1 MHFVRSDTEG
11 PKATRLSNPAA
22 PITLLVAAVR
32 LPQVT
37 DVTTDNKDHKRGRS
51 AILFPHTWLTGTES
65 DRILAAFD
73 DLTVCQPWYM
83 DAPHHADAGD
93 SRTHVVRPGDALMPP
108 QDFMKILAEYR
119 TWAGQNPGY
128 AFFPTQREEDATW
141 EIRASLRHE
150 EKPVHSR
157 VQEQAL
163 KWHLILHLER
173 ELEESRR
180 AADEMLVRVKAERS
194 PLAEALGEATPLQGL
209 LDDLPVREP
218 VAHTDGPRLK
228 QVMRAWFGLFGPSLP
243 HDGILVTKDREVLSH
258 AEELFGADAVQ
269 LDETGKASSFPAVQ
283 LPISADTRR
292 MERDPVYAGLS
303 GKTLVL
309 IDNA

>member
-1 MHFVRSDTEG
+1 
-11 PKATRLSNPAA
+11 
-22 PITLLVAAVR
+22 LVAAVR

-37 DVTTDNKDHKRGRS
+37 NVTTDNKDHRRGRS
-51 AILFPHTWLTGTES
+51 ATLFPHTWLPGAERE
-65 DRILAAFD
+65 RILAAFD

-83 DAPHHADAGD
+83 DAPHQADAGD
-93 SRTHVVRPGDALMPP
+93 SRIHVVRPGDALMPA

-119 TWAGQNPGY
+119 TWASQNPGY
-128 AFFPTQREEDATW
+128 AFFTTQREADATW

-150 EKPVHSR
+150 EKPVHSQ

-194 PLAEALGEATPLQGL
+194 PLAEALGEATPLRGF
-209 LDDLPVREP
+209 LDDLPVSNP
-218 VAHTDGPRLK
+218 VADTDGPRLK
-228 QVMRAWFGLFGPSLP
+228 QVMRAWFGLFGFSLP

-269 LDETGKASSFPAVQ
+269 SNAAENGSSFPAIA
-283 LPISADTRR
+283 LPVSSDTRR

-309 IDNA
+309 IQNA